1 MFNQGGKMQ
10 SFIRTP
16 IFPLTPDL
24 TSALERALQNF
35 KIQMKNFYS
44 TNDPFNKQK
53 RYSPTLSQSR
63 KIIQS
68 RHTHKPP
75 RIQSAFKSNLLIKN
89 INGRFVSLCIPG
101 TSTATRPKITA
112 DNPAT
117 INCCQQNQ
125 PILKEDKTFPQK
137 ECNKTNKQQKQKAL
151 NSFPMKSATI
161 PGMLVNKSQQQKIIP
176 VYQKP
181 PETYAGRLSKNALS
195 SSSNCV
201 KHPTANY
208 GNIQNNNLIFLTNS
222 KKNNN
227 LKFSAKTRSL
237 ENIKIS
243 SQSHQSV
250 EIFHTPQN
258 AYENNSKENVKD
270 FPVTSE
276 LTLKFQGQNSKLTA
290 NSEFGSNNLP
300 SSKKREPL
308 SNERNK
314 NMKVNSRIF
323 ANESNSLNADKKNNC
338 PSGCP
343 RRKKKDSRDGY
354 IETNRMKKPIILLRK
369 NPTSPINVS
378 AIPDKDGCAFKKSPE
393 LSSKS
398 ETSNLS
404 PQKGKSPKAN
414 PNCSSLLF
422 NEVDTTPQ
430 RENSPKWCSS
440 LVDNEINKQKS
451 ESNEEF
457 DLLGNI
463 PGESRQDKNNN
474 GRKVLQGQRPV
485 VAEIAPNPNAS
496 CGRRLY
502 SAVLSSSPHPHITTA
517 TSMSCDAI
525 SLTPTY
531 ANVSNSSLAVK
542 KSNRDLQL
550 KSVYSVVSNQ
560 SLCSSDETVSW
571 TDLDRLE
578 REALEQ
584 YKVSDESLN
593 EKLEEL
599 ERQAIEQYSGS
610 SNSNTSFGVCN
621 SQPKQKNK
629 ESNENPKC
637 CKSTNHIPKTI
648 DSFVIY
654 SKSANTSNT
663 NVENSGNSNK
673 KSKNEKNIGMNKAN
687 NKQKKK
693 NSKFSL

>member
-1 MFNQGGKMQ
+1 MQ

-35 KIQMKNFYS
+35 KIQMKNIYS

-53 RYSPTLSQSR
+53 SSSPILSQSR

-75 RIQSAFKSNLLIKN
+75 QIQSAFKSNLLIKN

-101 TSTATRPKITA
+101 TSTATRPKITEEY
-112 DNPAT
+112 PAT
-117 INCCQQNQ
+117 INCCRQNQ
-125 PILKEDKTFPQK
+125 MTFKEEKNLPQK
-137 ECNKTNKQQKQKAL
+137 ECNKNNKQQNQKAF
-151 NSFPMKSATI
+151 NSFPTISATI
-161 PGMLVNKSQQQKIIP
+161 PGLFVNKSQQQKTIP

-208 GNIQNNNLIFLTNS
+208 GNTQNNNLILLTNN
-222 KKNNN
+222 KKNNM
-227 LKFSAKTRSL
+227 KFSAKTRSL

-250 EIFHTPQN
+250 EIFHAPQQN
-258 AYENNSKENVKD
+258 VYGNNSKENV
-270 FPVTSE
+270 TSE
-276 LTLKFQGQNSKLTA
+276 QSNSFKGVPGHHL
-290 NSEFGSNNLP
+290 L

-314 NMKVNSRIF
+314 NMKVNSKIF
-323 ANESNSLNADKKNNC
+323 ANESNSLNAEKKNNN
-338 PSGCP
+338 PSGYP
-343 RRKKKDSRDGY
+343 RRKKKDIRDEHM
-354 IETNRMKKPIILLRK
+354 ETNRTKKPIILLRK
-369 NPTSPINVS
+369 NPTSPVKIS
-378 AIPDKDGCAFKKSPE
+378 ASPNKE

-398 ETSNLS
+398 DTSNLS
-404 PQKGKSPKAN
+404 PQKGKSPKAGLD
-414 PNCSSLLF
+414 CSSLLF
-422 NEVDTTPQ
+422 NEVDATPLS
-430 RENSPKWCSS
+430 ENSPKPKCCSS
-440 LVDNEINKQKS
+440 LVDSEINKEKS
-451 ESNEEF
+451 ESNKEF
-457 DLLGNI
+457 DLLGNF
-463 PGESRQDKNNN
+463 PGESAEDKSNN
-474 GRKVLQGQRPV
+474 GKKVSQGQGASVP
-485 VAEIAPNPNAS
+485 EIAPNPNALS
-496 CGRRLY
+496 GRRLY
-502 SAVLSSSPHPHITTA
+502 SAVLSSSPHPHIT
-517 TSMSCDAI
+517 SAI
-525 SLTPTY
+525 SLSCDTFQLIPTHT
-531 ANVSNSSLAVK
+531 ANVSDYSLADK

-560 SLCSSDETVSW
+560 SLCSSEETVSW
-571 TDLDRLE
+571 TDAHLEKLE

-621 SQPKQKNK
+621 SQPKLKNK
-629 ESNENPKC
+629 EPNEKPKC
-637 CKSTNHIPKTI
+637 CRSTNHIPKTI
-648 DSFVIY
+648 DSVVIY
-654 SKSANTSNT
+654 SKSASTSNT
-663 NVENSGNSNK
+663 NVENSGTSNK
-673 KSKNEKNIGMNKAN
+673 KSKNFKNAGMNKVS

-693 NSKFSL
+693 NSKISF

>member
-1 MFNQGGKMQ
+1 
-10 SFIRTP
+10 
-16 IFPLTPDL
+16 
-24 TSALERALQNF
+24 
-35 KIQMKNFYS
+35 MKNIYS
-44 TNDPFNKQK
+44 TNDPFNKQ
-53 RYSPTLSQSR
+53 RRSAPILSQSR

-101 TSTATRPKITA
+101 TSTTTRPKITA
-112 DNPAT
+112 DNPPT
-117 INCCQQNQ
+117 VNCCRQNQ
-125 PILKEDKTFPQK
+125 MTFKTDITFPQK
-137 ECNKTNKQQKQKAL
+137 EYNKNNKQQNQKAL
-151 NSFPMKSATI
+151 NSFPTI
-161 PGMLVNKSQQQKIIP
+161 PATMPGLLVNKSQQQKTIP

-201 KHPTANY
+201 KHPTGNY
-208 GNIQNNNLIFLTNS
+208 GTSQNNNLILLTNS
-222 KKNNN
+222 KKNN

-250 EIFHTPQN
+250 EIFQTPQN
-258 AYENNSKENVKD
+258 TYENNSEENVQN
-270 FPVTSE
+270 FPVSSE
-276 LTLKFQGQNSKLTA
+276 PLNSFKGSSGHHSKLTT
-290 NSEFGSNNLP
+290 NSSFGSNNLL

-314 NMKVNSRIF
+314 NKEVNSRIF
-323 ANESNSLNADKKNNC
+323 ANESNSLNAEKKNNH
-338 PSGCP
+338 PAGYP

-354 IETNRMKKPIILLRK
+354 VETNRMKKPIILLRK
-369 NPTSPINVS
+369 NPTSPRKVS
-378 AIPDKDGCAFKKSPE
+378 ASPSKDVCAFKKSPE

-404 PQKGKSPKAN
+404 PQKGKSPKVSLD
-414 PNCSSLLF
+414 CSSLLF

-430 RENSPKWCSS
+430 SENSPKPKCCSS
-440 LVDNEINKQKS
+440 LVDNEINKQKG
-451 ESNEEF
+451 ESNKDF
-457 DLLGNI
+457 DLFGNI
-463 PGESRQDKNNN
+463 PGESTQDKGNT
-474 GRKVLQGQRPV
+474 RKKVLQGQGQGTAV
-485 VAEIAPNPNAS
+485 SEIAAPNPNALS
-496 CGRRLY
+496 GRRLY
-502 SAVLSSSPHPHITTA
+502 SAVLSSNPHPHITTA
-517 TSMSCDAI
+517 TSMSCDTFTLI
-525 SLTPTY
+525 PTY
-531 ANVSNSSLAVK
+531 TTNVSDYSLADK

-560 SLCSSDETVSW
+560 SLCSSEETVSW
-571 TDLDRLE
+571 TDAHLDKLE

-621 SQPKQKNK
+621 SQPKLKNK
-629 ESNENPKC
+629 ETNEKPKC

-648 DSFVIY
+648 DSVVIY
-654 SKSANTSNT
+654 SKSASTSNT

-673 KSKNEKNIGMNKAN
+673 KSKNFKNVGMNKAN